1 MIEERYNDIYSKE
14 RELYDKSTQEKLD
27 NAEYFKNEGRIDQ
40 HLYKVTNTS
49 KRKITRSL
57 HIFIRKH

>member
-27 NAEYFKNEGRIDQ
+27 NAEYFKNEG
-40 HLYKVTNTS
+40 
-49 KRKITRSL
+49 KIYLNSY
-57 HIFIRKH
+57 